1 MDLRVSNAYGAF
13 SVYNVSSTAG
23 ASKTERTGRTEKTK
37 DIFSLSTQAEDYQ
50 VARKALANVPDVRTD
65 RINQIKSRIDSGE
78 YQVTAFDI
86 ASKILQGLDD

>member
-13 SVYNVSSTAG
+13 SVYSVNNAHS
-23 ASKTERTGRTEKTK
+23 ASKVERTNKTGKSK
-37 DIFSLSTQAEDYQ
+37 DVFSLSTQAEDYQ
-50 VARKALANVPDVRTD
+50 AVRKALANVPDVRTD